1 MQFSTKDRDND
12 QHSGVNCASSS
23 YYHGAWWY
31 KNCYQSNL
39 NGRYRYGAGNW
50 GTMQWVTLGYGAVDA
65 MRFTE
70 MKLQSR
76 D

>member
-12 QHSGVNCASSS
+12 QNSGNCASSS
-23 YYHGAWWY
+23 YWQGAWWY
-31 KNCYQSNL
+31 KSCAQSNL
-39 NGRYRYGAGNW
+39 NGRYRYGVSSW
-50 GTMQWVTLGYGAVDA
+50 GTMYWHALGYGAVNA

-70 MKLQSR
+70 MKLRSR